1 VTSIS
6 TTAPVTGCSSPCT
19 TTATIGVSDFVSA
32 GGSHA
37 SGVVPDPGV
46 TLHSPAW
53 LLGEDATF
61 HNPAVAG
68 GGNFMTFAAAGSE
81 PGSPNTGDMNF
92 PTNGYVQNNY
102 DGSSWYNRNVG
113 PTYPLSYPPASWTWV
128 NQGSASVTT
137 NTGSGIYL
145 STPAA
150 AGVSFHAQVR
160 TISPNTSVR
169 GYILPLLG
177 STTTT
182 QGGTGLVL
190 RESGSGKVCIFILY
204 QTSQGNQLYV
214 QYGTSFTAITTTH
227 LSAFLYQG
235 NVSPLMMRIDPTGTN
250 MLFYVSSDGQNWWQI
265 DSLAKATVFTTA
277 ADQWGWAVQSN
288 SATWGANATLIHW
301 KEQ

>member
-1 VTSIS
+1 
-6 TTAPVTGCSSPCT
+6 
-19 TTATIGVSDFVSA
+19 
-32 GGSHA
+32 
-37 SGVVPDPGV
+37 
-46 TLHSPAW
+46 
-53 LLGEDATF
+53 
-61 HNPAVAG
+61 
-68 GGNFMTFAAAGSE
+68 
-81 PGSPNTGDMNF
+81 
-92 PTNGYVQNNY
+92 
-102 DGSSWYNRNVG
+102 
-113 PTYPLSYPPASWTWV
+113 
-128 NQGSASVTT
+128 
-137 NTGSGIYL
+137 
-145 STPAA
+145 
-150 AGVSFHAQVR
+150 
-160 TISPNTSVR
+160 
-169 GYILPLLG
+169 
-177 STTTT
+177 
-182 QGGTGLVL
+182 L